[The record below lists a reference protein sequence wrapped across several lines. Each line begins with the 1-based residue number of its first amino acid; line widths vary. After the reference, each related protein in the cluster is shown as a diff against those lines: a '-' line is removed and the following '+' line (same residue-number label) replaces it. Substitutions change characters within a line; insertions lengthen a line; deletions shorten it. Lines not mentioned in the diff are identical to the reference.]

1 MRTVNGSTASA
12 TALVLLFS
20 LGGLAGCKQD
30 GDAVKADNTAVNE
43 RDRNESAKTPV
54 DQKENE
60 RDLKVTQEIRQAVVG
75 DDALSFDA
83 KNAKIITA
91 DGVVTLRGP
100 VKTQAE
106 KDAIETKAKSVAGV
120 TRVDNQLE
128 IAP

>member
-1 MRTVNGSTASA
+1 MRTNGSIASA
-12 TALVLLFS
+12 TALGLLFAV
-20 LGGLAGCKQD
+20 GACKQE

-43 RDRNESAKTPV
+43 RDRNETAKTPL

-60 RDLKVTQEIRQAVVG
+60 RDLKVTQDIRQAVVA